1 MKEIFEAVELE
12 LIIIM
17 NAEDII
23 TLSRGNGEGDD
34 DQSVGGI

>member
-12 LIIIM
+12 LIIM

-23 TLSRGNGEGDD
+23 TLSRENGEGDD
-34 DQSVGGI
+34 DQNVGGI

>member
-12 LIIIM
+12 LIIM

-34 DQSVGGI
+34 DVKVGI

>member
-12 LIIIM
+12 LIIM

-23 TLSRGNGEGDD
+23 TLETGGEK
-34 DQSVGGI
+34 